1 MADEKTPKPASPT
14 RGQQRVQ
21 VNTANMKSAYCNF
34 FTARANPEEIVLNF
48 GFDELRGSATKD
60 AHQVQILQQVV
71 LSPTTAR
78 RVKDTLVELF
88 RKRDAGGVQV
98 RAQPVPPGSKSN

>member
-1 MADEKTPKPASPT
+1 MADEKTPKTVSSG
-14 RGQQRVQ
+14 RVQQRVQ
-21 VNTANMKSAYCNF
+21 LNTANMKSAYCNF

-60 AHQVQILQQVV
+60 AHQVQMLHQVV
-71 LSPTTAR
+71 LSAATAR

-98 RAQPVPPGSKSN
+98 TAQAVPADKTS